1 MTRFYLVIL
10 AFIVMSLLTACES
23 KNIQQENTDLK
34 KQIEV
39 LKDRNVK
46 LEAEINDLTAKVEA
60 ITKERTKQK
69 ERVGK
74 AEPVIKAPTNMIG
87 GISVTVNSAMTRGP
101 EKAPVNIYEFSS
113 YQ

>member
-1 MTRFYLVIL
+1 VTRFYLVIL
-10 AFIVMSLLTACES
+10 AFIVMPLVTACES
-23 KNIQQENTDLK
+23 KNLQQENTDLK

-69 ERVGK
+69 ERVEK
-74 AEPVIKAPTNMIG
+74 AKPAVKVPTNMIG
-87 GISVTVNSAMTRGP
+87 GTPVTVNPAMSKGP
-101 EKAPVNIYEFSS
+101 ENAPVTIYEFSS